1 MRAIQPVR
9 DGYTTRGGV
18 RLHWELYG
26 EGEQTAFL
34 LPTWSIIHSRHWKF
48 QIAYL
53 ARHCRVLVMDGRG
66 NGLSDR
72 PVDAEA
78 YADAEF
84 AADALAVM
92 DETDTHAAA
101 LVSLSAGA
109 RWTLILAAEHPERIT
124 RVVFICP
131 AVRLAPWKPFKDA
144 ATAVFDDVFE
154 EYVDWQKY
162 NRNYWL
168 RDYRG
173 FLEFFFGCMF
183 PEPHSTKQIE
193 DAVGWGLETTPE
205 VLIAT
210 ERAKSSDVSES
221 IDMAK
226 AVKCPVL
233 VIHGDDDEIVLHA
246 NGASLAELTGGRLL
260 TMEDSGHG
268 PHTRD
273 PVAVNLAIRDF
284 LLPTPPRPS
293 RRRAVK
299 RPRRALYVS
308 SPIGLGHARR
318 DVAIAAELRRQ
329 VPGLEIEWL
338 AQDPVTRIL
347 SAHGEKIH
355 PASKDLA
362 LESKHIEMESGP
374 HRLHVFEAWRRM
386 DEILL
391 SNFMVFLDAARQRDY
406 DLWIG
411 DEAWELDYYLHENP
425 ELKRAGY
432 VWLTDFVGW
441 LPMPKLGDRDAFLCA
456 DYNAEMIGHIE
467 RFPRIRDR
475 AIFIGKPDD
484 IVPDAFGPGLPQIR
498 DWTERHYDFSGGY
511 ILGLESGQ
519 LGDRRELRRRLGY
532 RDGEVVCIASV
543 GGSGVGTALLDRV
556 MRAFPAVKSRVPDLR
571 MIAVA
576 GPRIDPSTLP
586 SVDGVEVRS
595 FVPDLNLHLAACDIA
610 LAQGGLST
618 TMELVAARRPFIY
631 FPLIDHCEQN
641 FHVHHRLQ
649 RYRAGRCMDFQA
661 ATPENLALEIESLLS
676 HPVDFVEVE
685 SGAAAR
691 AASLIAE
698 VL

>member
-1 MRAIQPVR
+1 MRAIQPAR
-9 DGYTTRGGV
+9 DGYVTRGGV
-18 RLHWELYG
+18 RLHWEVYG
-26 EGEQTAFL
+26 EGEQTVFL
-34 LPTWSIIHSRHWKF
+34 LPTWSIVNSRHWKF

-66 NGLSDR
+66 SGSSDR
-72 PVDAEA
+72 PADAEA

-92 DETDTHAAA
+92 DETGTDAAA

-109 RWTLILAAEHPERIT
+109 RWALILAAEYPERVT
-124 RVVFICP
+124 RLVFIGP
-131 AVRLAPWKPFKDA
+131 AVHLHPWKPFKDA
-144 ATAVFDDVFE
+144 AAAVFDDVFD
-154 EYVDWQKY
+154 EYVGWQKY
-162 NRNYWL
+162 NRNYW
-168 RDYRG
+168 RKDYRG
-173 FLEFFFGCMF
+173 FLEFFFSCMF
-183 PEPHSTKQIE
+183 PESHSTKQIE
-193 DAVGWGLETTPE
+193 DTVGWGLETTAE

-210 ERAKSSDVSES
+210 EDAKSSDVLQTTE
-221 IDMAK
+221 MASR
-226 AVKCPVL
+226 VRCPVL

-246 NGASLAELTGGRLL
+246 NGAALAELTGGRLL
-260 TMEDSGHG
+260 TMEGSGHG

-273 PVAVNLAIRDF
+273 PVAVNLAIADF
-284 LLPTPPRPS
+284 LMPTPPRPAS
-293 RRRAVK
+293 RRAVK

-318 DVAIAAELRRQ
+318 DVAIADELRKQ
-329 VPGLEIEWL
+329 VPRLEIEWL

-362 LESKHIEMESGP
+362 LESKHIETESGP

-391 SNFMVFLDAARQRDY
+391 SNFMVFLDAVRQRDY

-425 ELKRAGY
+425 ELKRAAY

-441 LPMPKLGDRDAFLCA
+441 LPMPKLGERDALLCA

-475 AIFIGKPDD
+475 AIFIGRPDD

-498 DWTERHYDFSGGY
+498 EWTERHYAFSGGY

-519 LGDRRELRRRLGY
+519 LGDRGELRRRLGY
-532 RDGEVVCIASV
+532 RDDEVVCVASV
-543 GGSGVGTALLDRV
+543 GGSGVGTALLDTV
-556 MRAFPAVKSRVPDLR
+556 IRAFPAVKRRVPNLR

-586 SVDGVEVRS
+586 AVDGVEVRS

-649 RYRAGRCMDFQA
+649 RYHAGRRMDFQA
-661 ATPENLALEIESLLS
+661 ATPESLALEIESLLS
-676 HPVDFVEVE
+676 RPVDFIEVE
-685 SGAAAR
+685 SGTAAR
-691 AASLIAE
+691 AASLIAQ